1 MKKIQKFAL
10 AIALIST
17 FASCQSSPDPKQ
29 LLSNTETR
37 QTVMGTIVN
46 SNEMMKEMAE
56 TILNNNNAKMGMQKN
71 DKMIVMMLE
80 NRDTMMKVMKDNPI
94 MMQNMMSDMM
104 EACKGDSSMMAG
116 MCKTMMGN
124 QQMMDM
130 MQKMKG
136 ENMDM
141 KKMDGMQHKM

>member
-1 MKKIQKFAL
+1 MKTIQKFAL
-10 AIALIST
+10 AIALIFT
-17 FASCQSSPDPKQ
+17 FASCQSAQDPKE

-37 QTVMGTIVN
+37 QTVMKTIAN

-104 EACKGDSSMMAG
+104 EVCKGDSSMMAG
-116 MCKTMMGN
+116 MSKTMMGN
-124 QQMMDM
+124 QPMMDM
-130 MQKMKG
+130 MQQMKG
-136 ENMDM
+136 EN
-141 KKMDGMQHKM
+141 